1 MSVFGIILA
10 ISVLL
15 IAAVIIYDI
24 LVSQNTPQQALE
36 VFIKSDWSTRLSEL
50 GIVSDALLE
59 KVGFAIKG

>member
-1 MSVFGIILA
+1 MSVFGIIFA

-24 LVSQNTPQQALE
+24 LVKQSTPQQALE

-50 GIVSDALLE
+50 GIVSDAFLE

>member
-24 LVSQNTPQQALE
+24 LVNQNTPQEALE

-50 GIVSDALLE
+50 RIVSDAFLE
-59 KVGFAIKG
+59 KVGFAIK